1 MEFSRIGTH
10 TIRCVITEEE
20 IKDLGY
26 TIDDILGNAERTQEF
41 MNRIFDLAEDQFGM
55 KFEMGVRTVRADF
68 LPDHTIS
75 LTFSEN
81 QAQQRVNDLMG
92 HLLDYV
98 NEMIGVS
105 KEKLAEL
112 KELANKEKKESAM
125 SEAAPTASIIVLL
138 QFLSM
143 DVLCRYAKNIKID
156 RIPASKLF
164 KYKEKY
170 YLLLDMNEYSEDE
183 ILALSVLT
191 DEYASNLLLG
201 ADKYAFM
208 KEHAE
213 LIIEDQAIET
223 LKALSE

>member
-26 TIDDILGNAERTQEF
+26 TLDDILSNAERTQEF
-41 MNRIFDLAEDQFGM
+41 MNHIFDLAEVQFGM
-55 KFEMGVRTVRADF
+55 KFEMGVRSVRADF

-81 QAQQRVNDLMG
+81 QAQQKVNDFMG

-112 KELANKEKKESAM
+112 KLLANKEKQESVESA
-125 SEAAPTASIIVLL
+125 STDKASIIVLL

-143 DVLCRYAKNIKID
+143 DVLCRYAKNISIE
-156 RIPASKLF
+156 RIPNSKLF

-170 YLLLDMNEYSEDE
+170 YLLLDLDGYSEE
-183 ILALSVLT
+183 EVLALSVLT

-213 LIIEDQAIET
+213 LIIDDRAIET
-223 LKALSE
+223 LKALS